1 MFGYMLT
8 TKQMKA
14 TPPAGLTF
22 LLYFSS
28 SSSESWKFYFR
39 ISIRAGTHFSDLQE
53 VEVIDLN
60 EPTGWIVIPLK
71 DAQEKLVLGLFHSG
85 IVQI

>member
-1 MFGYMLT
+1 MIQLIPIGNLMGSFHTWSTYNFGRKQPFKMFGYMLT

-28 SSSESWKFYFR
+28 SSSES
-39 ISIRAGTHFSDLQE
+39 
-53 VEVIDLN
+53 
-60 EPTGWIVIPLK
+60 
-71 DAQEKLVLGLFHSG
+71 
-85 IVQI
+85 

>member
-8 TKQMKA
+8 IKQMKV
-14 TPPAGLTF
+14 TPLAGS
-22 LLYFSS
+22 YCSYSS
-28 SSSESWKFYFR
+28 FTNVHFIILKMFHIR

-71 DAQEKLVLGLFHSG
+71 DAQEKFVYSFFYSAKH
-85 IVQI
+85 

>member
-1 MFGYMLT
+1 MWIYADY
-8 TKQMKA
+8 KA
-14 TPPAGLTF
+14 DESYTPSRLNLLFTF
-22 LLYFSS
+22 HVNFVSVFKS
-28 SSSESWKFYFR
+28 VQNIFYYR

-71 DAQEKLVLGLFHSG
+71 DAQEKLV
-85 IVQI
+85 